1 MQANQWIANFWYPQ
15 NYHYAQSGAL
25 GTRSGYR
32 WTVRNNTIRYA
43 KTIGFDWG
51 TEGGYA
57 GHPTD
62 NEGTNQSIPAVHGDH
77 TVENN
82 VFERN
87 EVSGVQGY
95 GATGNFRYNL
105 LQDNGGLGCAGAENA
120 AFKSHG
126 FNGTFEGNVFRRN
139 TVGLPIW
146 FDGQGGAVHFTR
158 NVILV
163 DVRHDAEAVF
173 FELGA
178 GPVVA
183 DNNIFVGP
191 GWGSSAGVVAQDHS
205 GANLGHNLVAKFNG
219 AAVDLHGLTG
229 RSNSPMKDWWLGGNM
244 LLSSGKGPWLHMH
257 NRKEFAGN
265 DAIQNET
272 AQHNLVTGGNPVVPP
287 NQPGDLN
294 ITVDP
299 VRKRAFSL

>member
-1 MQANQWIANFWYPQ
+1 M
-15 NYHYAQSGAL
+15 
-25 GTRSGYR
+25 
-32 WTVRNNTIRYA
+32 RNNTIRYA

-183 DNNIFVGP
+183 DNNILVGP